1 MPLGVLR
8 GNDGK
13 WLGFEGKKH
22 VHFHIF
28 PMDYMGIVGQL
39 CLLLV
44 FLLNAVYVSHVVS
57 FHSRF

>member
-1 MPLGVLR
+1 M
-8 GNDGK
+8 
-13 WLGFEGKKH
+13 
-22 VHFHIF
+22 HFHIF